1 MGIRKY
7 GSSDDVKI
15 AQESAES
22 REIVAKIMDLQPS
35 QRLIRFVLHDLSM
48 NLENN
53 DHMRRI
59 LSLLSDLADDDVS
72 NINNSNLLI

>member
-1 MGIRKY
+1 MGIRRY
-7 GSSDDVKI
+7 GTSDDEKM
-15 AQESAES
+15 ASESMEA

-35 QRLIRFVLHDLSM
+35 QRLIRFILHDLAM

-59 LSLLSDLADDDVS
+59 VSLLKDLSEDDVS
-72 NINNSNLLI
+72 NIGGSNLIV